1 MPGDNARQKAQTRQ
15 RAETLYCQSV
25 TTADSKNIMELA
37 LGLGLRADECLP
49 FGHDVCKITRPPR
62 LDEKRAT
69 YVAVTAVTPTP
80 AGEGKTVTSIGL
92 SMALSKLGKRSI
104 ATLRQPSLAPVLG
117 LKGGGAG
124 GGRARLE
131 PFDRINLGLTGDLF
145 AIEAANNLL
154 AAVIDDHLYRG
165 REPKLDEAT
174 ITWKRVIDIGDR
186 SLVNI
191 NTALAGKSGMQ
202 TRTTGFELT
211 AASEVM
217 AILAL
222 AADIPDLKRRLER
235 IVIASSENGAP
246 VTAKDLGVTG
256 AMAMLLR
263 DAIYPNLVRTSS
275 GSAALVHGG
284 PFANIAHGNCSII
297 ADVLANNLG
306 DVVVT
311 EGGFGSDMGA
321 EKLFH
326 IKCRQSGLR
335 PDVAVLVCTLRAL
348 KLHSGQFDVKP
359 GRPLPAALSEKNL
372 AALESGATNLQA
384 HIDLLREFG
393 LPVVVAI
400 NRFPEDSEEEIARVR
415 AIAVERGAS
424 AAATS
429 SVFADGADGGVAMAE
444 AVLEA
449 ATAKSNFRMLY
460 ELSDSLESKLQ
471 TLATRIYGAKSIELS
486 AEASAALERFTAQ
499 GYGKLPVC
507 MAKTQASLSHDP
519 KLLGRPQDYIF
530 PIRDVRLSAGAGFV
544 YALAGDQRTMPGLPG
559 DPAARHVELSDDGSI
574 VGLF

>member
-1 MPGDNARQKAQTRQ
+1 VN
-15 RAETLYCQSV
+15 
-25 TTADSKNIMELA
+25 TADSSDILKLA
-37 LGLGLRADECLP
+37 RDLGLRTAECLP

-62 LDEKRAT
+62 LGEKRAT
-69 YVAVTAVTPTP
+69 YVAVTAMTPTP
-80 AGEGKTVTSIGL
+80 AGEGKTVTTIGL
-92 SMALSKLGKRSI
+92 AMALDKLGKRSI

-117 LKGGGAG
+117 LKGGGTG
-124 GGRARLE
+124 GGGARLE
-131 PFDRINLGLTGDLF
+131 PFERINLGLTGDLY

-191 NTALAGKSGMQ
+191 NTALAGKSGLP
-202 TRTTGFELT
+202 TRNTGFELT

-222 AADIPDLKRRLER
+222 AKDIPDLKRRLER
-235 IVIASSENGAP
+235 IVVASSESGAP
-246 VTAKDLGVTG
+246 VTAKALGVTG

-263 DAIYPNLVRTSS
+263 DAIYPNLVRTAS

-297 ADVLANNLG
+297 ADVLANDLG
-306 DVVVT
+306 EIVVT

-335 PDVAVLVCTLRAL
+335 PDAAVLVCTLRAL
-348 KLHSGQFDVKP
+348 KLHSGQFDVRP
-359 GRPLPAALSEKNL
+359 GRPLPAALSEPNA
-372 AALESGATNLQA
+372 AALEIGATNLEA

-400 NRFPEDSEEEIARVR
+400 NRFPEDSADEIARVR
-415 AIAVERGAS
+415 AIAVERGAQ
-424 AAATS
+424 AAVTS
-429 SVFADGADGGVAMAE
+429 SVYADGADGGLEMAE
-444 AVLEA
+444 AVLSA
-449 ATAKSNFRMLY
+449 AQSKNEFRMLY
-460 ELSDSLESKLQ
+460 ELSDSLESKLH
-471 TLATRIYGAKSIELS
+471 TLATRIYGANDVELS
-486 AEASAALERFTAQ
+486 AEAKAALERFTRL
-499 GYGKLPVC
+499 GYGELPLCV
-507 MAKTQASLSHDP
+507 AKTQASLSHDP
-519 KLLGRPQDYIF
+519 KRLGRPRDYTF

-544 YALAGDQRTMPGLPG
+544 YALAGEQRTMPGLPG
-559 DPAARHVELSDDGSI
+559 DPAAKHVDLADDGSI